1 MLPKKE
7 KKKGTLI
14 GREQS
19 FQGAVI
25 GKTASFSSTVLFFFF
40 SVAEI
45 CDDWIELQIA
55 NLNTDILK
63 FCYRG

>member
-1 MLPKKE
+1 MVKLQ
-7 KKKGTLI
+7 I
-14 GREQS
+14 FFFQS
-19 FQGAVI
+19 
-25 GKTASFSSTVLFFFF
+25 SFF

-55 NLNTDILK
+55 NLNADILK